1 MTFERP
7 EVRLE
12 LSERRGDEKRKKRQS
27 QTTHDREDEET
38 EKQKEEESTR
48 GGRQGGDQIL
58 DTKKVTTCMEYCVKT
73 AAVPQYVL
81 SKCVAPRGPQALSRF
96 VETAA
101 VRQYVLF

>member
-1 MTFERP
+1 M
-7 EVRLE
+7 
-12 LSERRGDEKRKKRQS
+12 SERRKEKRDRVKQHTTQKKKK
-27 QTTHDREDEET
+27 
-38 EKQKEEESTR
+38 EKKQEEEESTR

-81 SKCVAPRGPQALSRF
+81 SKCVAPRGPQALSRC

-101 VRQYVLF
+101 VPQYVLL

>member
-38 EKQKEEESTR
+38 EKQK
-48 GGRQGGDQIL
+48 GRKHKRRK
-58 DTKKVTTCMEYCVKT
+58 TKKRSDLGHKESNNMHGI
-73 AAVPQYVL
+73 L
-81 SKCVAPRGPQALSRF
+81 R
-96 VETAA
+96 
-101 VRQYVLF
+101 

>member
-38 EKQKEEESTR
+38 EKQKEESTR
-48 GGRQGGDQIL
+48 GGRQRRDQIL
-58 DTKKVTTCMEYCVKT
+58 DTKKVTICMEYCVKT

-81 SKCVAPRGPQALSRF
+81 SKCVAPRGPQALSRC

-101 VRQYVLF
+101 VPQYVLF